1 VVVPGVNIASNFLQL
16 ASRGVPLKMI
26 GKASLQKLAETNQY
40 AANRK
45 KLIQLEL
52 ELEINKG
59 NTAKEIRIKGEIQA
73 IKDSHRR
80 MSIWPVIEQFS
91 TIAEDLSPVD
101 GSLMGGKWIDA
112 VEKAVDTYLPGPLQT
127 AGKYAIMS
135 RDTALYKLMDQA
147 TQYGD
152 FIAKSILYDHLM
164 QSGVSE
170 KDATRD
176 ITDEF
181 VNYDYLPGRTR
192 TYMDS
197 LGVTWFWNFKVRSI
211 KIALNLIRDNPL
223 FVFLSVAGITQFGS
237 FLELGTPITDNLIGK
252 VADGTLDYSVGWDMM
267 WSAPSLTPIG
277 HVIY

>member
-1 VVVPGVNIASNFLQL
+1 
-16 ASRGVPLKMI
+16 
-26 GKASLQKLAETNQY
+26 
-40 AANRK
+40 
-45 KLIQLEL
+45 
-52 ELEINKG
+52 
-59 NTAKEIRIKGEIQA
+59 
-73 IKDSHRR
+73 